1 MSGRGAAARGAFLGV
16 ALAVASAVGFV
27 PALGPVAA
35 NAAAPSLTMA
45 GATTYDVQP
54 DSNRVAVAVQLIATN
69 HLKDTVTK
77 RFFFRVGYLT
87 VVPGATNFKITTTTK
102 NAKPKVTAI
111 ASTETYTNL
120 KIDFGA
126 NLAAGKTQALTITFD
141 VRDPGGAPD
150 RTLRISHSLVSFS
163 AWAIATPSTPGATVV
178 VRFPEGYSV
187 TVGRGPLTGPTPDGT
202 GHDLWSS
209 GALDAP
215 LDFVADISADR
226 PTDYAETTRTVAM
239 SAGDATILLRAWP
252 DDPAWRDRVGALIER
267 ALPVLERE
275 IGVPWPVDGPLAVRE
290 ALVRSTGG
298 YAGLFDPADNRIEI
312 AYAASDGIVLH
323 ELAHAWFNGGLV
335 AERWAAEGFA
345 AYYAEL
351 AARELGIDPSVP
363 PAPSLADPAAI
374 PLNAWRPTGIE
385 QPASETWAYAAS
397 LELARQ
403 IAVRS
408 GPAAMRIVWSNA
420 ARGIGAYQPAIG
432 SSEPA
437 PGPPDWRG
445 LLDLVESGTGMDFT
459 DLWRQW
465 VARPEDLPVL
475 ADRATARGYYLR
487 SAALAG
493 DWALPPVIRTAMR
506 AWRFDIAREQ
516 LVAADSV
523 VAGRDK
529 LLADATQARVTLPGT
544 LRSAFEGNGGLA
556 AAAVEVQAE
565 QATVDALV
573 QAEAARPTE
582 HGAGE
587 RLIISVGLL
596 FVDPESSLASA
607 RTELAAGDLESAYA
621 SAQAAEGAWT
631 SAARVGRSRIL
642 STALLLLA
650 LIAFAVI
657 IRQHNRRSR
666 SEAPD

>member
-1 MSGRGAAARGAFLGV
+1 MSGRSAATRGAFLGV

-432 SSEPA
+432 GSEPA

-523 VAGRDK
+523 VAERDK

>member
-141 VRDPGGAPD
+141 VHDPGGAPD

-408 GPAAMRIVWSNA
+408 GPEAMRIVWSNA

-432 SSEPA
+432 GSEPA

-523 VAGRDK
+523 VAERDK

>member
-1 MSGRGAAARGAFLGV
+1 MSGRSAATRGAFLGV

-523 VAGRDK
+523 VAERDK

>member
-408 GPAAMRIVWSNA
+408 GPEAMRIVWSNA

-432 SSEPA
+432 GSEPA

-523 VAGRDK
+523 VAERDK